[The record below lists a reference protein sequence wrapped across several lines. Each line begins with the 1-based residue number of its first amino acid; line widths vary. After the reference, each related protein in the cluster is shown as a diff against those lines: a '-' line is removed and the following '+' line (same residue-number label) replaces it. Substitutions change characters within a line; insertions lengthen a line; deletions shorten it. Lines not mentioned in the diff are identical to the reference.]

1 MSDAAI
7 EARIS
12 EPVQAWNTPDAA
24 ANGAS
29 AALAGIRVLDLSGLA
44 GQYCGKQFADLGADV
59 ILVEPVGGSSVRR
72 EGPFLDD
79 RAHAEFSLQF
89 AYFNAGKRGISVD
102 LDRPEGQQIMRQL
115 ARDADLI
122 IESEKPGLMERRGL
136 GYASLVA
143 SNPKLVMTSVTPF
156 GQTGPYANY
165 EAEDIVALALGGLLY
180 LGGYP
185 DTSPIAAYG
194 NQAYLAAAQFAS
206 VASMMALLAA
216 DEGAET
222 TGRHVDVSIQECVTM
237 GLETAIQFYDLE
249 KTVRKRASGE
259 QIMAGVGVFAC
270 TDGQIYLMAGGIAS
284 TRFWEN
290 LVNWLVDEGVD
301 GARQLLE
308 PAWESHDY
316 LSTPEAKTIF
326 RDLFAPFAEK
336 HTKAYLYQTGQSRR
350 IPICPINTPRDIL
363 TSRQLEYRSFFVSQ
377 KHTASGR
384 MLTVPGAPYQLQETP
399 WRQHRPAPRLGE
411 HTSEILAGLGYDAAA
426 RAALLKSGVIN

>member
-1 MSDAAI
+1 MYDAAI
-7 EARIS
+7 TPRIG
-12 EPVQAWNTPDAA
+12 ERGEVRNAA
-24 ANGAS
+24 ASGAP
-29 AALAGIRVLDLSGLA
+29 AALGGIRVLDLSGLA

-59 ILVEPVGGSSVRR
+59 ILVEPVGGSPVRR
-72 EGPFLDD
+72 EGPFLGD
-79 RAHAEFSLQF
+79 RAHVEFSLQF
-89 AYFNAGKRGISVD
+89 AYFNAGKRGIAVD
-102 LDRPEGQQIMRQL
+102 LDRLGGQHIVRQL
-115 ARDADLI
+115 AGDADLI
-122 IESEKPGLMERRGL
+122 IESEKPGVMERRGL
-136 GYASLVA
+136 SFASLVA

-185 DTSPIAAYG
+185 DTSPIAAHG

-216 DEGAET
+216 DEGGDS

-237 GLETAIQFYDLE
+237 GLGTAITFYDLE

-270 TDGQIYLMAGGIAS
+270 AGGQVYLLAGGIAS

-290 LVNWLVDEGVD
+290 LVNWMVDEGVD

-308 PAWESHDY
+308 PTWSSHDY

-326 RDLFAPFAEK
+326 HALFAP
-336 HTKAYLYQTGQSRR
+336 L
-350 IPICPINTPRDIL
+350 
-363 TSRQLEYRSFFVSQ
+363 
-377 KHTASGR
+377 
-384 MLTVPGAPYQLQETP
+384 
-399 WRQHRPAPRLGE
+399 W
-411 HTSEILAGLGYDAAA
+411 
-426 RAALLKSGVIN
+426 

>member
-1 MSDAAI
+1 MYDAVI
-7 EARIS
+7 KPRIS
-12 EPVQAWNTPDAA
+12 ETAQAWSTPGPVAR
-24 ANGAS
+24 GAP
-29 AALAGIRVLDLSGLA
+29 AALTGIRVLDLSGLA

-59 ILVEPVGGSSVRR
+59 ILVEPVEGSPVRR

-89 AYFNAGKRGISVD
+89 AYFNAGKRGAAID
-102 LDRPEGQQIMRQL
+102 LDRPEGQHIVRQL
-115 ARDADLI
+115 AKYADLI

-136 GYASLVA
+136 SFASLVA

-165 EAEDIVALALGGLLY
+165 EAEDVVALALGGLLY

-185 DTSPIAAYG
+185 DTPPIAAHG

-216 DEGAET
+216 DEGGDS

-270 TDGQIYLMAGGIAS
+270 ADGQIYLMAGGIAS
-284 TRFWEN
+284 TRFWAN
-290 LVNWLVDEGVD
+290 LVNWMVDEGVD

-308 PAWESHDY
+308 PAWQSHDY

-326 RDLFAPFAEK
+326 RALFGPFAER

-350 IPICPINTPRDIL
+350 IPICPVNTPWDIL

-377 KHTASGR
+377 KHAPSGR

-399 WRQHRPAPRLGE
+399 WRQARPAPRLGE
-411 HTSEILAGLGYDAAA
+411 HTSEILADLGYDAAA

>member
-1 MSDAAI
+1 MCDAEVKVGI
-7 EARIS
+7 DGSAR
-12 EPVQAWNTPDAA
+12 AWSATGPSAS
-24 ANGAS
+24 GAP
-29 AALAGIRVLDLSGLA
+29 AALTGIRVLDLSGLA

-59 ILVEPVGGSSVRR
+59 ILIEPVGGSPVRR

-79 RAHAEFSLQF
+79 RAHVEFSLQF
-89 AYFNAGKRGISVD
+89 AYFNAGKRGAAID
-102 LDRPEGQQIMRQL
+102 LDRPEGQHIARQL
-115 ARDADLI
+115 AEDADLI
-122 IESEKPGLMERRGL
+122 VESEKPGLMERRGL
-136 GYASLVA
+136 SFASLLA

-185 DTSPIAAYG
+185 DTAPIAAYG
-194 NQAYLAAAQFAS
+194 NQAFLAAAQFAS

-216 DEGAET
+216 DEG
-222 TGRHVDVSIQECVTM
+222 GRHVDVSIQECVTM
-237 GLETAIQFYDLE
+237 GLETAIQYYDLE

-270 TDGQIYLMAGGIAS
+270 ADGQIYLMAGGIAS
-284 TRFWEN
+284 TGFWEN
-290 LVNWLVDEGVD
+290 LVNWLVDEAVG

-308 PAWESHDY
+308 PAWKNHDY

-326 RDLFAPFAEK
+326 RKLFAPFAER
-336 HTKAYLYQTGQSRR
+336 HTKTYLYQKGQSRR

-377 KHTASGR
+377 KHTPSGR
-384 MLTVPGAPYQLQETP
+384 LLTVPGAPYQLQETP
-399 WRQHRPAPRLGE
+399 WRQSRPAPRLGE
-411 HTSEILAGLGYDAAA
+411 HTSEILVGLGYDAAA

>member
-1 MSDAAI
+1 MYEAAI
-7 EARIS
+7 KAGIGERGEAWS
-12 EPVQAWNTPDAA
+12 APDAA
-24 ANGAS
+24 TSGTP
-29 AALAGIRVLDLSGLA
+29 AALAGVRVLDLSGLA

-59 ILVEPVGGSSVRR
+59 ILVEPVGGSPVRR
-72 EGPFLDD
+72 EGPFLGD
-79 RAHAEFSLQF
+79 RAHVEFSLQF
-89 AYFNAGKRGISVD
+89 AYFNAGKRGIALD
-102 LDRPEGQQIMRQL
+102 LDRPEGQHILRQL
-115 ARDADLI
+115 AGDADLI
-122 IESEKPGLMERRGL
+122 IEGEKPGVMERRGL
-136 GYASLVA
+136 SFASLIA

-185 DTSPIAAYG
+185 DTSPIAAFG
-194 NQAYLAAAQFAS
+194 NQAYLAAAQFAA

-216 DEGAET
+216 EKDGGGA
-222 TGRHVDVSIQECVTM
+222 GRHVDVSIQECVTM

-259 QIMAGVGVFAC
+259 QIMAGVGVFDCA
-270 TDGQIYLMAGGIAS
+270 DGQIYLMAGGIAS

-301 GARQLLE
+301 AARQLLE
-308 PAWESHDY
+308 PAWQSHDY
-316 LSTPEAKTIF
+316 LATPEAKTIF
-326 RDLFAPFAEK
+326 RGLFAPFAAK
-336 HTKAYLYQTGQSRR
+336 QTKAYLYQTGQSRR
-350 IPICPINTPRDIL
+350 IPICPINTPLDIL
-363 TSRQLEYRSFFVSQ
+363 TSRQLEYRRFFVSQ
-377 KHTASGR
+377 EHTPSGR

-399 WRQHRPAPRLGE
+399 WRQARPAPRLGE